1 MNAPSQPQ
9 TASAAKASA
18 GDATIARQLALFADN
33 LSLGDVPERV
43 VQRAKLHILD
53 CLGIALAST
62 TFEFAQRAATAI
74 GGLAGAGDYPAIGMP
89 LALPL
94 RDQVLLNGTLIHGLD
109 YDDTHTAGVIH
120 ASASALATAL
130 GQALKVDASGGDLL
144 AAYLVGVETAAR
156 IGAAAQGGFHVRGHH
171 PTGLVGAFGATLAAG
186 KLAGLPVHKL
196 CDAQGIALSM
206 AAGSL
211 EFLSDGAWT
220 KRMHPGWAGVAGITA
235 TALANEGF
243 QGPSKTYEGR
253 YGLFNL
259 HLGADN
265 EADLGVCTAGLGR
278 DWELEQVGFKP
289 YPACH
294 FNHSFAD
301 AALAMRADGI
311 TADAIERITAL
322 IHPTPAQV
330 VCEPLAA
337 KQRPANA
344 YEAQFSV
351 PYIVAQSL
359 LRGRFTLDE
368 LDPAAYSEE
377 AALDL
382 AAKVDWA
389 EDPNTRF
396 PRYYSGEI
404 VVQTKDGRTHRYR
417 EDVNRGSDANP
428 LTAADIEAK
437 FWANATRAVNRV
449 RAERVFDAVMGLDKA
464 ADGWALMDALAAG

>member
-1 MNAPSQPQ
+1 MNAPTQ
-9 TASAAKASA
+9 TEAATAANAS
-18 GDATIARQLALFADN
+18 GNDATIARQLALFADS
-33 LSLGDVPERV
+33 LTLGDVPDRV
-43 VQRAKLHILD
+43 VERAKLHILD
-53 CLGIALAST
+53 CLGIALAAT
-62 TFEFAQRAATAI
+62 TFEFAQRTANAV
-74 GGLAGAGDYPAIGMP
+74 GALAGSGDYPAIGMA
-89 LALPL
+89 LSLPL

-130 GQALKVDASGGDLL
+130 GQALKYEASGADLL
-144 AAYLVGVETAAR
+144 TAYLIGVESAAR
-156 IGAAAQGGFHVRGHH
+156 IGMAANGGFHARGHH

-186 KLAGLPVHKL
+186 KLAGLPVRKL

-206 AAGSL
+206 AGGSL

-243 QGPSKTYEGR
+243 LGPAQAYEGR

-259 HLGADN
+259 HLGA
-265 EADLGVCTAGLGR
+265 EHRADLGACTAGLGQT
-278 DWELEQVGFKP
+278 WELEQVGFKP

-294 FNHSFAD
+294 FNHAFAD

-311 TADAIERITAL
+311 VPDAVERIIAL
-322 IHPTPAQV
+322 IHPTQAQV
-330 VCEPLAA
+330 VCEPQAA

-344 YEAQFSV
+344 YEAQFSI

-368 LDPAAYSEE
+368 LDPAAFSEE
-377 AALDL
+377 AALAL
-382 AAKVDWA
+382 AARVDWA

-396 PRYYSGEI
+396 PQYYSGEL
-404 VVQTKDGRTHRYR
+404 VVQTKDGQTRRYR

-437 FWANATRAVNRV
+437 FWANANRAVTRV

-464 ADGWALMDALAAG
+464 ADGWALMDALAAR

>member
-9 TASAAKASA
+9 AATDPKTSPS
-18 GDATIARQLALFADN
+18 GATIAEQLAAFTDTV
-33 LSLGDVPERV
+33 SLGDVPERV
-43 VQRAKLHILD
+43 VERAKLHILD

-62 TFEFAQRAATAI
+62 TFEFAQRTANAI
-74 GGLAGAGDYPAIGMP
+74 SGLAGQGDYPAIGMA
-89 LALPL
+89 LSLPL

-130 GQALKVDASGGDLL
+130 GQALKCNASGGDLL
-144 AAYLVGVETAAR
+144 VAYLVGVETAAR
-156 IGAAAQGGFHVRGHH
+156 IGAAAKGGFHVRGHH

-186 KLAGLPVHKL
+186 KLAGLPVRKL

-243 QGPSKTYEGR
+243 LGPAKTYEGR
-253 YGLFNL
+253 YGLLNL
-259 HLGADN
+259 HLGAEN
-265 EADLGVCTAGLGR
+265 NADLGLCTDGLGQV
-278 DWELEQVGFKP
+278 WELEQVGFKP

-294 FNHSFAD
+294 FNHAFAD
-301 AALAMRADGI
+301 AALAMRGDGI
-311 TADAIERITAL
+311 APDAVERITAL

-330 VCEPLAA
+330 VCEPLAQ
-337 KQRPANA
+337 KQRPGNA
-344 YEAQFSV
+344 YEAQFSI

-359 LRGRFTLDE
+359 LRCRFTLDE
-368 LDPAAYSEE
+368 FDPSAFIEE
-377 AALDL
+377 SSLAL
-382 AAKVDWA
+382 AARVDWA

-396 PRYYSGEI
+396 PHYYSGEL
-404 VVQTKDGRTHRYR
+404 VVQTRDGQTRRYR

-428 LTAADIEAK
+428 LLASDIEAK

-449 RAERVFDAVMGLDKA
+449 RAERVYEAVMGLDKA
-464 ADGWALMDALAAG
+464 ADGWGLMDALAAN

>member
-1 MNAPSQPQ
+1 MNAPTKAAETT
-9 TASAAKASA
+9 TANASD
-18 GDATIARQLALFADN
+18 GGGTISHQLALFTDG
-33 LSLGDVPERV
+33 LSLGDVPAAVIE
-43 VQRAKLHILD
+43 RAKLHILD

-74 GGLAGAGDYPAIGMP
+74 GGLAGSGDYPVIGLP
-89 LALPL
+89 LSLPL

-120 ASASALATAL
+120 ASASALTTAL
-130 GQALKVDASGGDLL
+130 GQSLKVNASGADLMT
-144 AAYLVGVETAAR
+144 AYLVGVETGAR
-156 IGAAAQGGFHVRGHH
+156 IGMAANGGFHVRGHH
-171 PTGLVGAFGATLAAG
+171 PTGLVGTFGATLTAA
-186 KLAGLPVHKL
+186 KLAGLPARKMV
-196 CDAQGIALSM
+196 DAQGIALSM

-220 KRMHPGWAGVAGITA
+220 KRMHPGWAGVSGITA
-235 TALANEGF
+235 TAMAAEGF
-243 QGPSKTYEGR
+243 QGPSAAYEGR

-265 EADLGVCTAGLGR
+265 DADLSLCTAGLGQV
-278 DWELEQVGFKP
+278 WQLEQVGFKP

-311 TADAIERITAL
+311 TADRIERITAL
-322 IHPTPAQV
+322 IHPTQAQV
-330 VCEPLAA
+330 VCEPQDQ
-337 KQRPANA
+337 KRRPANA
-344 YEAQFSV
+344 YEAQFSI

-368 LDPAAYSEE
+368 LDPAAFSEA

-396 PRYYSGEI
+396 PHYYSGEI
-404 VVQTKDGRTHRYR
+404 VVQTRDGQTRRYR

-428 LTAADIEAK
+428 LSSADIESK
-437 FWANATRAVNRV
+437 FWANATRAISQV
-449 RAERVFDAVMGLDKA
+449 RAERVHAAVMQLDQA
-464 ADGWALMDALAAG
+464 ADAWPLMEALAST

>member
-1 MNAPSQPQ
+1 MNAPDRY
-9 TASAAKASA
+9 AAAAAAKTST
-18 GDATIARQLALFADN
+18 DSATIAEQLARFADG
-33 LSLGDVPERV
+33 LSLGDTPGRV
-43 VQRAKLHILD
+43 TERAKLHILD

-62 TFEFAQRAATAI
+62 TFDFAHRTASAI
-74 GGLAGAGDYPAIGMP
+74 GGLAGNGDYPAIGLP
-89 LALPL
+89 LSLPL

-109 YDDTHTAGVIH
+109 FDDTHTAGVVH

-130 GQALKVDASGGDLL
+130 GQALKYDASGADLL
-144 AAYLVGVETAAR
+144 TAYLAGVESAAR
-156 IGAAAQGGFHVRGHH
+156 IGMAANGGFHVRGHH

-186 KLAGLPVHKL
+186 KLAGLPVGKL
-196 CDAQGIALSM
+196 CHAQGIVLSM

-211 EFLSDGAWT
+211 EFLADGAWT
-220 KRMHPGWAGVAGITA
+220 KRMHPGWAGVNGITA
-235 TALANEGF
+235 AAMADAGF
-243 QGPSKTYEGR
+243 IGPAEAYEGR

-259 HLGADN
+259 HLGAEN
-265 EADLGVCTAGLGR
+265 SADLSLCTAGLGQT
-278 DWELEQVGFKP
+278 WELEQVGFKP

-311 TADAIERITAL
+311 TVGAVERITAL

-330 VCEPLAA
+330 VCEPAA
-337 KQRPANA
+337 DKQRPANA
-344 YEAQFSV
+344 YEAQFSI

-368 LDPAAYSEE
+368 LDPSAFSDE
-377 AALDL
+377 AALAL

-396 PRYYSGEI
+396 PHYYSGEL
-404 VVQTKDGRTHRYR
+404 VVQTTDGRTHRYR

-428 LTAADIEAK
+428 LSASDIEAK
-437 FWANATRAVNRV
+437 FWANATRAVSRV
-449 RAERVFDAVMGLDKA
+449 RAGRVFDAVMGMDTA
-464 ADGWALMDALAAG
+464 ADGWTLMDALAAS